1 MVCKDWTFSYRE
13 ITFPFF
19 WFHGHFYQASV
30 IRMGHL
36 CFLSLCDSHYF
47 YRDLFEK
54 NLIVLTHDTL
64 ILFSEMVCQWTA
76 LRCLL
81 RICCQ
86 RILKYQDR
94 RKPSDFGS
102 TVSELWHMLI
112 TCLRMSEMG
121 KVQETVLRCLIS
133 LLNSYGRVTSC
144 SIEGGLFLISYNI

>member
-1 MVCKDWTFSYRE
+1 MAIFTRQVSS
-13 ITFPFF
+13 
-19 WFHGHFYQASV
+19 AV
-30 IRMGHL
+30 GHL
-36 CFLSLCDSHYF
+36 CLLSLCDSHYF

-54 NLIVLTHDTL
+54 NLIVLTHVTL

-94 RKPSDFGS
+94 RKPSDSGS
-102 TVSELWHMLI
+102 TVLELWHMLI

-121 KVQETVLRCLIS
+121 KVQKTVLGYLIS
-133 LLNSYGRVTSC
+133 LL
-144 SIEGGLFLISYNI
+144 ILMGGLPHALLKEAYFFPLIFSPVTVHLCPTGKSDSLL